1 MAIMEKIFT
10 GKTIDDAV
18 LNACE
23 ELGVSKDNLV
33 YEIVELETKG
43 LFGRIKKPASIKV
56 SDNSGPEEFI
66 SSYLKELF
74 LKMGVSSY
82 DESVEI
88 DGNIVNISLSGDDI
102 DCYTKR
108 NTDIVEA
115 LQFILAV
122 TVNKIYDGNYKITLN
137 INDYREKSASR
148 LEALA
153 VKTAKQVQKTK
164 RKVTLKP
171 MTPYQ
176 RRIVHSK
183 LHDFEN
189 ITTFSV
195 GAEPN
200 RKVVIA
206 YDGPDRPLVKK
217 EGGEVRSSGNRNS
230 ERRGGGR
237 PFDPSGLDKDR
248 PRRRNNNGGDR
259 RRSSAPSAPKPV
271 EKVKVLFPGHIVDN
285 EENKSNFAE

>member
-1 MAIMEKIFT
+1 MDKIFT

-18 LNACE
+18 FNACE

-33 YEIVELETKG
+33 YEILEIETKG

-56 SDNSGPEEFI
+56 SDNSGPENFI
-66 SSYLKELF
+66 SGYLKELF
-74 LKMGVSSY
+74 LKMGISDY
-82 DESVEI
+82 EENVEI
-88 DGNIVNISLSGDDI
+88 DGNIVNVSLKGDEI

-122 TVNKIYDGNYKITLN
+122 TVNKLFDGNYKITLN
-137 INDYREKSASR
+137 INDYREKSTSR

-176 RRIVHSK
+176 RRIIHSR

-206 YDGPDRPLVKK
+206 YDGPDRPLVKRE
-217 EGGEVRSSGNRNS
+217 EGARPSGKRNS
-230 ERRGGGR
+230 ERGGGR

-248 PRRRNNNGGDR
+248 PRRRNNGGDR
-259 RRSSAPSAPKPV
+259 RRNNSQSAPKPV
-271 EKVKVLFPGHIVDN
+271 EKVKVLFPGHIVEND
-285 EENKSNFAE
+285 ENKSNFAE

>member
-23 ELGVSKDNLV
+23 ELGVSKENLS
-33 YEIVELETKG
+33 YEVVEVETKG

-56 SDNSGPEEFI
+56 TEQSGPEGFI
-66 SSYLKELF
+66 SSYLKDLF
-74 LKMGVSSY
+74 LKMGVSHY
-82 DESVEI
+82 EE
-88 DGNIVNISLSGDDI
+88 NIEVNENVVNIQLNGDEI

-108 NTDIVEA
+108 NTDIVES

-122 TVNKIYDGNYKITLN
+122 TVNKVLDGNYKITLN
-137 INDYREKSASR
+137 INDYKEKSTAR

-153 VKTAKQVQKTK
+153 VKTAKQVQRTK
-164 RKVTLKP
+164 RKVTLKA

-176 RRIVHSK
+176 RRIVHSR

-195 GAEPN
+195 GTEPN

-206 YDGPDRPLVKK
+206 YDGPDKPFVKR
-217 EGGEVRSSGNRNS
+217 EDGGKSSERRNYGERNS
-230 ERRGGGR
+230 DRRGGGR
-237 PFDPSGLDKDR
+237 PFNSSALDSGR
-248 PRRRNNNGGDR
+248 PRRRNDN
-259 RRSSAPSAPKPV
+259 RSRTPAEPQPV
-271 EKVKVLFPGHIVDN
+271 EKVKVLFPGHIVEN